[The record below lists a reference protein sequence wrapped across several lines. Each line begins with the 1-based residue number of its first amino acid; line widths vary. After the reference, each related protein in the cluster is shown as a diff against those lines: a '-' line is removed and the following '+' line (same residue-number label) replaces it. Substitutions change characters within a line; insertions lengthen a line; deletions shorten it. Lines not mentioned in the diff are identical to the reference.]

1 MGRTSRP
8 ALRFW
13 VPADVQGLEAQQSS
27 HTPRSHFAAHAH
39 DTFSLVCMDEG
50 AQAMR
55 LRGQTVVADA
65 GRLLAVGAGE
75 MHCGAA
81 ADARAGW
88 SYRILYVDPALLAE
102 AGAEAGVRGQRVPD
116 FGVTLLSDA
125 ALTRDFSR
133 TFAALTRPGVPT
145 LEREEQVLGLLVRL
159 VSRHAATPRSA
170 RPRAP
175 CAPGVRRARALLEA
189 SVTRN
194 VSLQELARVARLSPW
209 HLVRAFHDQ
218 LGQTPQVY
226 LRSLRVREAQR
237 QLATGAALAE
247 VALACGF
254 TDQSHLT
261 RQFTRTLGVTPGEYR
276 AAVCAGRPPASSRR
290 RRA

>member
-1 MGRTSRP
+1 MGRTSTA

-13 VPADVQGLEAQQSS
+13 VPEDVPGLEAQQSS
-27 HTPRSHFAAHAH
+27 HTPRSHFTPHAH
-39 DTFSLVCMDEG
+39 DTFSLVHVDEG

-55 LRGQTVVADA
+55 MRGQTVVAAA

-81 ADARAGW
+81 ADAQAGW
-88 SYRILYVDPALLAE
+88 SYRILYVAPALLAA
-102 AGAEAGVRGQRVPD
+102 AGAEVGVRGERVPD
-116 FGVTLLSDA
+116 FGATLLSDG
-125 ALTRDFSR
+125 ALARDFSR
-133 TFAALTRPGVPT
+133 TFSALTQPGVPT
-145 LEREEQVLGLLVRL
+145 LEREQQVLALLVQL
-159 VSRHAATPRSA
+159 VARHSATPRSTPA
-170 RPRAP
+170 RTP

-194 VSLQELARVARLSPW
+194 VSLQELARAARLSPW
-209 HLVRAFHDQ
+209 HLVRSFHEQ

-237 QLATGAALAE
+237 QLAAGAPLAD
-247 VALACGF
+247 VAAACGF

-276 AAVCAGRPPASSRR
+276 AAVHGRRVARSGASPG
-290 RRA
+290 